1 MAKNLALTDT
11 VTIASSGTT
20 STAISMTRNRVPL
33 AVLTPAALTGTT
45 FTFQASVDGTNFYDL
60 YNGSSAYSVT
70 VASSRYIAL
79 NPDVFQGVFYIRIVS
94 GSAEGASRTIYI
106 VSGEL

>member
-11 VTIASSGTT
+11 VTIASAGTT
-20 STAISMTRNRVPL
+20 STSLTMSRGRVPV
-33 AVLTPAALTGTT
+33 AVLTPSALSGTS

-70 VASSRYIAL
+70 VAASRYIAL
-79 NPDVFQGVFYIRIVS
+79 NPDVFQGVQYIRIVS
-94 GSAEGASRTIYI
+94 GSSEAGSRTIYI